1 MISESIVQKIESLA
15 LEVATRVGVQI
26 YDIEFSGGAQGR
38 TLRIFIDKEGGPGI
52 EDCTNLSRGLNEV
65 LDADENFIPG
75 GKYVLEVSTPG
86 LERNLK
92 QVWHFEKV
100 IGKKIW
106 LKFTRS
112 LDAAGVEN
120 KKIKNAKQVSEL
132 LEAVLQ
138 EPSVDGGVPSVFLQ
152 LSVEGELVKVPLSFV
167 EKAKLVFDFKEGKH
181 DKKSVAPKVK
191 PKQQGKSKS
200 HKNKKR

>member
-15 LEVATRVGVQI
+15 QEVATRVGVQI

-52 EDCTNLSRGLNEV
+52 EDCTNVSRGLNEV

-86 LERNLK
+86 LERSLK

-100 IGKKIW
+100 IGKEIW
-106 LKFTRS
+106 LKLSRS
-112 LDAAGVEN
+112 LDSAGVEN
-120 KKIKNAKQVSEL
+120 KKIKNAKQVTEL
-132 LEAVLQ
+132 LEAVVQ
-138 EPSVDGGVPSVFLQ
+138 EPAVDGGASRVFLQ
-152 LSVEGELVKVPLSFV
+152 LSVEGESVKVPLSLV
-167 EKAKLVFDFKEGKH
+167 EKAKLVFDFKEGKR
-181 DKKSVAPKVK
+181 DKKSVAPKPNVK
-191 PKQQGKSKS
+191 KQGKS
-200 HKNKKR
+200 HKHKKR

>member
-15 LEVATRVGVQI
+15 QGVATRVGVQI

-52 EDCTNLSRGLNEV
+52 EDCTNVSRGLNEV

-86 LERNLK
+86 LERSLK

-100 IGKKIW
+100 IGKEIW
-106 LKFTRS
+106 LKLSRS
-112 LDAAGVEN
+112 LDSVGVEN
-120 KKIKNAKQVSEL
+120 KKIKNAKQVTEL
-132 LEAVLQ
+132 LEAVVQ
-138 EPSVDGGVPSVFLQ
+138 EPSTDGGAARVFLQ
-152 LSVEGELVKVPLSFV
+152 LSVEGESVKVPLSLV

-181 DKKSVAPKVK
+181 DKKSVAPKPNQK
-191 PKQQGKSKS
+191 KQGKS
-200 HKNKKR
+200 HKHKKR